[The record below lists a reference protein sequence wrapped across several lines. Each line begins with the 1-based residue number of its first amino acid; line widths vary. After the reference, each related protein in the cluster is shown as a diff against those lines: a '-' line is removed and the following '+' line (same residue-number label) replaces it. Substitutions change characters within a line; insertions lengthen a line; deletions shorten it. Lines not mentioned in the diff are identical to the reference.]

1 MNFRKLFN
9 ILYDRNLF
17 LFLIILPAILG
28 LIYIKLFGVNVV
40 FMDQWALVPLI
51 EKLYTGT
58 LSLSDLFAQHNEH
71 RLFFPRIVMLILAY
85 LTHFNTIAEMY
96 FSWILAV
103 ITLALIFK
111 MYLSD
116 FGNSTY
122 ALIKFVPIA
131 WIMFSF
137 RQFENI
143 LWGWQIQIYLSV
155 LGFVASIYMLEKSEK
170 INYNFLIAIFC
181 GIVSTFSFMNGLIVW
196 PVGLTFIIFSKT
208 KNNRVLT
215 IVWALIGLIVWS
227 LFFYN
232 WTKPSYTPFLS
243 FAEKNPFIG
252 LTYIITNIGAPLA
265 FEQTYAFLFG
275 IVLVISI
282 AIAIL
287 ILIMIKN
294 KLVNKNA
301 KWLSF
306 ILFSIM
312 TSLALTIGR
321 SGFGVEQALSSRYV
335 TFTSLGIVGL
345 YLIVMNLYN
354 KFTKNIKSPK
364 SVILFWMIVSIIF
377 VGIIAGYI
385 EGMKI
390 GKNELVSRELM
401 ASNLIDY
408 KWTDNESLKQMFPSA
423 DLVKAYA
430 KILDRY
436 KLNVFHSISASN
448 GSNQLYDWNQLKRVQ
463 GGIMWIDTINE
474 RQYIEESFANIDTEK
489 EQFVRLRG
497 WAVDDKAKDGTVK
510 SYLIFEN
517 GNDEITIPTAKT
529 IRPDVAE
536 HFGVESYIQ
545 SGWSGTIFTKDF
557 KSQCYNISVR
567 IKRTN
572 VKEYYELLG
581 EKPIC
586 FV

>member
-1 MNFRKLFN
+1 LNFRKLFN